1 MAPSADLV
9 IWEGPVALGAAGV
22 VVVDEGHSVL
32 PRFPWVGSLDVHL
45 PKCGIAIINHPRLAW

>member
-32 PRFPWVGSLDVHL
+32 PRFPSDGSLDVHL
-45 PKCGIAIINHPRLAW
+45 PKCGISIINHLRLEW